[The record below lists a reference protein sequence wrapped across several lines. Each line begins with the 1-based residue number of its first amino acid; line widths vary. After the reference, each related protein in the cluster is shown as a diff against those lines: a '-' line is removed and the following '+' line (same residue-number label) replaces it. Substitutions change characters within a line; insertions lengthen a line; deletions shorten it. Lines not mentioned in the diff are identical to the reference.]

1 MVKPLTGMGS
11 MVSKVLE
18 KMVSTGQRD
27 DMTKENAK
35 RALEAIEEVP
45 HDWMDWNLKMQSRQ
59 EIKRQRICYS

>member
-27 DMTKENAK
+27 DMAKENAK

-59 EIKRQRICYS
+59 EIKRQRMCYS

>member
-11 MVSKVLE
+11 MVLKVLE
-18 KMVSTGQRD
+18 KMVSIGQRD
-27 DMTKENAK
+27 DMAKENAK

-45 HDWMDWNLKMQSRQ
+45 HDWMDWILKMQSRQ